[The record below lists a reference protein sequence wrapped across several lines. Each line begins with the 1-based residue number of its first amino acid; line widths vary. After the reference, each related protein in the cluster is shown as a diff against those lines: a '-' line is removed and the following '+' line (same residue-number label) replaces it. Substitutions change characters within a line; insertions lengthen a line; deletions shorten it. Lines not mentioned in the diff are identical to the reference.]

1 MAPTSERRAMGLG
14 EWTDKI
20 VIVSL
25 GCIFIWFGSKVE
37 TLTDKVQTL
46 CETMAAIT
54 VELRSTKDETT
65 RLRDDFQAH
74 VKEDQQHAREDR
86 QKVPLFGWRAK

>member
-74 VKEDQQHAREDR
+74 VKEDQQHALEDR
-86 QKVPLFGWRAK
+86 QKVPLLGWRSK